1 MLQNKGFN
9 ESYNGS
15 ARVQNL
21 CTFPSQ
27 RTQNKQVHTKGH
39 YFYKTNLAAAS
50 IYRHKSGFLSNSIL
64 KYFHSKVLPF
74 SDTRLR
80 HPCAR
85 CPTRCDRGQ
94 NN

>member
-1 MLQNKGFN
+1 MSRTMVLRAFKIFVHFPASVRKTNK
-9 ESYNGS
+9 YTL
-15 ARVQNL
+15 R
-21 CTFPSQ
+21 
-27 RTQNKQVHTKGH
+27 GH

-50 IYRHKSGFLSNSIL
+50 IYRHKSGFLSTV
-64 KYFHSKVLPF
+64 HSKVLPF